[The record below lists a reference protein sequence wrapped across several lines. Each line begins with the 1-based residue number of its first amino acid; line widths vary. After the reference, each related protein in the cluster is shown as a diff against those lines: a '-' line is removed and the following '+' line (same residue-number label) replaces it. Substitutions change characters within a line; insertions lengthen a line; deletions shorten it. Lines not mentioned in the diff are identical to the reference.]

1 MAGKFTRLQKTY
13 RIAADNV
20 NPSTTKNE
28 VPMYRG
34 VTRGAAEETCK
45 LPTADNQLALGFV
58 DNDERL
64 DDPLRGGGGSQAGK
78 QIAVKLEGIA
88 EIELAGTIAYGDK
101 VILAT
106 GGFAKKMP
114 TAAGRYNVVGVAEKA
129 GVDGDVIP
137 VMINYETVEVV

>member
-13 RIAADNV
+13 RIDAANV
-20 NPSTTKNE
+20 NPTTTLNE

-34 VTRGAAEETCK
+34 VTQSGEDLCK
-45 LPTADNQLALGFV
+45 LPTADNAVPLGFV

-64 DDPLRGGGGSQAGK
+64 VDPLRGGGGSQAGK

-88 EIELAGTIAYGDK
+88 EIALSGTIAAGDK
-101 VILAT
+101 VIFAT
-106 GGFAKKMP
+106 GGFAKKCP
-114 TAAGRYNVVGVAEKA
+114 TATGAYNVVGYAEKA

-137 VMINYETVEVV
+137 VRIVFQHVTI

>member
-13 RIAADNV
+13 RIGADNV

-34 VTRGAAEETCK
+34 VVLSGEDTCK
-45 LPTADNQLALGFV
+45 LPVADNAIPLGVV
-58 DNDERL
+58 DGDERL

-88 EIELAGTIAYGDK
+88 DIELVGNISVGDR
-101 VILAT
+101 VILGT
-106 GGFAKKMP
+106 GGFAKKIP
-114 TAAGRYNVVGVAEKA
+114 AVAGQYNVIGIAEKS

-137 VMINYETVEVV
+137 VRMGYDSVTVA